1 MLTDFCTCMY
11 ILNARATSKKSV
23 NGLMAKSKKSCFLY
37 AISTYFAFLYIIINS
52 KAEES
57 ERKTKKIYL
66 VMWKCDA
73 QIWKLV
79 DNTYTYS
86 FKASTESSAH
96 TLSFFFVVSEFLKLL
111 SRLAQHYF
119 FPSSSSSSPQR
130 KQRFWIIRKLALL
143 TNSFEVHIQKHRA
156 HSVFLSQQQHL
167 FHVPSHINRHQ
178 IIYTQSLVERRKK
191 CYINILLYHTN
202 FLFTS
207 HLLFAFCVRFT
218 VFQFFSEFFPS
229 YLSSFHRHFCEQKS
243 RLRGVEE
250 SFLFFFLL
258 GIRFVSSSTFR
269 LLFWHIDREKRAS
282 VRIWCCYC

>member
-1 MLTDFCTCMY
+1 MLTDFCTYMY

-96 TLSFFFVVSEFLKLL
+96 TLSFF
-111 SRLAQHYF
+111 
-119 FPSSSSSSPQR
+119 
-130 KQRFWIIRKLALL
+130 
-143 TNSFEVHIQKHRA
+143 
-156 HSVFLSQQQHL
+156 
-167 FHVPSHINRHQ
+167 
-178 IIYTQSLVERRKK
+178 
-191 CYINILLYHTN
+191 
-202 FLFTS
+202 
-207 HLLFAFCVRFT
+207 LLFRSFLNCCLVSLSITFFRRHLRRRHKENSAFESSENLHCLQIHLKCTYKNMVHT
-218 VFQFFSEFFPS
+218 LSFSRS
-229 YLSSFHRHFCEQKS
+229 NSIYSMFHR
-243 RLRGVEE
+243 
-250 SFLFFFLL
+250 
-258 GIRFVSSSTFR
+258 I
-269 LLFWHIDREKRAS
+269 
-282 VRIWCCYC
+282 